1 MLAAMNPTLLFGDIL
16 QQKVDAI
23 VNPWN
28 RNIIPWWLLL
38 PQGVSG
44 DIKKQGGYF
53 PFKEVAKY
61 GPIPLG
67 EARITSAGELK
78 YKAIIHVAG
87 INIFWFATKV
97 SITNSVISAM
107 NLAEKNRFKSIAFP
121 LIGAGSG
128 NRGKEFSKRTM
139 LNAFKNLN
147 FSIQVSLVEYK
158 K

>member
-1 MLAAMNPTLLFGDIL
+1 LGDIL
-16 QQKVDAI
+16 RQKVDAI

-44 DIKKQGGYF
+44 DIKKQGGSS
-53 PFKEVAKY
+53 PFKELAKY

-67 EARITSAGELK
+67 KARITSAGELN
-78 YKAIIHVAG
+78 YQAIIHVAG
-87 INIFWFATKV
+87 INIFWFATKE

-107 NLAEKNRFKSIAFP
+107 YLAEKNQFKSIAFP

-128 NRGKEFSKRTM
+128 NRGKEFSKKTM

-147 FSIQVSLVEYK
+147 SSIQVSLVEHK